1 MNDKIKGLL
10 QSRRFWVAISGVVT
24 VVTQSLGLTTL
35 SADQVQYIIILAAS
49 WIVGD
54 SIRTTEVTK

>member
-10 QSRRFWVAISGVVT
+10 QSRRFWVAVSGVVT